1 MPKGKGY
8 GQFGETFGDADDYLY
23 NSSSPEN
30 NADMAANAKS
40 DAAAAESAVLT
51 MGYTLLG
58 AMGIL
63 ELSHIQ

>member
-30 NADMAANAKS
+30 NADMAAKAKS
-40 DAAAAESAVLT
+40 DAAWLRSTA
-51 MGYTLLG
+51 LG
-58 AMGIL
+58 NQAHGGRPFGK
-63 ELSHIQ
+63 